1 MPVHFNLT
9 GGYLISGRLEGMC
22 EMYTCDEKG
31 NGEIYIGNF
40 IRGKLNDPNGT
51 YMTYSNVSY
60 VSYKGAFVDNRM
72 DGQIEV
78 IRVEFP
84 EQETEDEKKCIGN
97 SHCQTTG
104 RKFIAASNSQAPVA
118 GIRKVVIFS
127 NGIQGGVLSEQPA
140 QIVFSSEQTQL
151 NNRNLFCKLS
161 AMKIA

>member
-84 EQETEDEKKCIGN
+84 EQETEDEKKIKRQHKFQKKSYKIYCRVEFASARCRN
-97 SHCQTTG
+97 SKSCN
-104 RKFIAASNSQAPVA
+104 F
-118 GIRKVVIFS
+118 
-127 NGIQGGVLSEQPA
+127 
-140 QIVFSSEQTQL
+140 
-151 NNRNLFCKLS
+151 
-161 AMKIA
+161 